1 MQQLKSWVRDY
12 LSDPQVVTLS
22 GLLVV
27 GFGVLAIAGDT
38 LAPVIASVVL
48 AYLLEG
54 AVGRLERLAVPRLA
68 AVLLV
73 FLLFLAMLAI
83 LFLVFIPLLVGQIS
97 QLAQQLPH
105 MLSTL
110 RGQLLQLPTLY
121 PELLGDQHAAEL
133 VERLRAE
140 LVVLG
145 QRFLAYSVQLLPTV
159 VTLSVYL
166 VLVPLLVFF
175 FLKDRD
181 VILGWCLR
189 FLPRE
194 RPLAD
199 QVWHEVNIRV
209 GGYVRGKMY
218 EILIVAIVTYVGF
231 LWLGLDFSALL
242 ATVAGVSVVIPYIG
256 ALFAAL
262 PVLVVALF
270 QWGMGD
276 QMLWAL
282 GVYTVIQVLDGNL
295 VAPLLLSETVKLH
308 PIAVIV
314 AILVFGGIWGF
325 WGVFFA
331 VPLASLVQVV
341 VKLWPQRP
349 VRSLLP

>member
-1 MQQLKSWVRDY
+1 MHYLRSWVRDT
-12 LSDPQVVTLS
+12 LADPQVVTLA
-22 GLLVV
+22 GLLAL
-27 GFGVLAIAGDT
+27 GFGGLMVAGDT

-54 AVGRLERLAVPRLA
+54 AVGRLQRAGLPRLA
-68 AVLLV
+68 AVVVV
-73 FLLFLAMLAI
+73 FVLFLAV
-83 LFLVFIPLLVGQIS
+83 LVGIFFVLIPLLVGQLS

-105 MLSTL
+105 MLGTL
-110 RGQLLQLPTLY
+110 RNQLLQLPTLY
-121 PELLGDQHAAEL
+121 PDLLGDQHASEL
-133 VERLRAE
+133 VERLRVE
-140 LVVLG
+140 LVALG
-145 QRFLAYSVQLLPTV
+145 QRFLAYSVKLLPTV
-159 VTLSVYL
+159 MTLAVYL

-181 VILGWCLR
+181 AILRWCLN

-199 QVWHEVNIRV
+199 QVWREVNIRV
-209 GGYVRGKMY
+209 GGYVRGKLY
-218 EILIVAIVTYVGF
+218 EIIIVAIVTYAGF
-231 LWLGLDFSALL
+231 LWLSLDYSALL
-242 ATVAGVSVVIPYIG
+242 ATVAGISVLIPYIG
-256 ALFAAL
+256 ALFAAA
-262 PVLVVALF
+262 PVVVVALF

-276 QMLWAL
+276 QVLWAL
-282 GVYTVIQVLDGNL
+282 GVYTIIQVLDGNL

-341 VKLWPQRP
+341 VKLWPQRRRAAGP
-349 VRSLLP
+349 